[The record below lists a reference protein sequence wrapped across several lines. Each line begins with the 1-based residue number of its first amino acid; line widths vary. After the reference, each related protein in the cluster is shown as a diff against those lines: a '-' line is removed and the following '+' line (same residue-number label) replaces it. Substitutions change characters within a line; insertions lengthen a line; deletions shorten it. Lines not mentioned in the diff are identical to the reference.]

1 MVTGTWYNLWA
12 LSCIYSKSPKLSL
25 ALYQRCYATALDW
38 LPDLEAQ
45 PLTWLL
51 DALHGAGFPSDEP
64 LIAKGTARLLA
75 LQRKDGAW
83 QAPDDSTLETTVTA
97 LRLLYD
103 YGYTP

>member
-1 MVTGTWYNLWA
+1 LVTGTWYNLWA

-38 LPDLEAQ
+38 LPDL
-45 PLTWLL
+45 

-64 LIAKGTARLLA
+64 LIAKGMARLLA

-103 YGYTP
+103 Y